1 MDDYFLTQV
10 NNRPTRGDNILDLL
24 LVDSPEK
31 IYDLFVGVPFIYTD
45 HLFMEFTIRAL
56 TRNTTKVSRSV
67 YNYKKGN
74 FTALRESL
82 MLLTADVQSNEPVD
96 INTVW
101 YNWKS
106 SLQSMIDLHIP
117 KIQLKNKTS
126 PPWITGEIIHL
137 VRKKVSARTKAKSTQ
152 SPTHWKRFKEL
163 RSRIKKLISRKRKDF
178 YTSLVNSLYSNPK
191 RFWSIFS
198 LKTKKHTVPEK
209 VSIADGV

>member
-1 MDDYFLTQV
+1 
-10 NNRPTRGDNILDLL
+10 
-24 LVDSPEK
+24 
-31 IYDLFVGVPFIYTD
+31 
-45 HLFMEFTIRAL
+45 MEFTIRAP
-56 TRNTTKVSRSV
+56 TRNTIKVSRLV

-82 MLLTADVQSNEPVD
+82 KLLKADVQLNKLVD

-117 KIQLKNKTS
+117 KIQLKNKNS

-137 VRKKVSARTKAKSTQ
+137 VRKKVSARIKAKSTQ

-163 RSRIKKLISRKRKDF
+163 RSRIKSSSLGSVKIFILLWSTLYIRIRKDF
-178 YTSLVNSLYSNPK
+178 GLFL
-191 RFWSIFS
+191 
-198 LKTKKHTVPEK
+198 
-209 VSIADGV
+209 A